1 MAFLNIVTLPGKIDE
16 IRHIVCNKNIDLIAF
31 IETRLDRSIP
41 DGLIDIGGYEVVRKI
56 GPEMEVEF
64 AYISVTPSILM

>member
-31 IETRLDRSIP
+31 IGTRLDRSIP

-56 GPEMEVEF
+56 DPEMEVEF